1 MKYNNFVSD
10 YFEKQIS
17 IDEIDDYIKY
27 WHTHK
32 TGVSLRDFLGFTDEE
47 YLKWMKD
54 GNGVIKDILLDR
66 VTKKT
71 KTDKEMTFLDAVLI
85 ARTRGLEEEVRVHN
99 LAPDLVLATKT
110 LVNGMDAEIKKAKEC
125 GYVKGFADA
134 EKEKYALAGKV
145 SDELDKL
152 DKVKSLLHAHTDFSR
167 ETPEVNYELV
177 AAIFHILDLDRD
189 QDKLNETYDTRDF

>member
-1 MKYNNFVSD
+1 MYHFGDNKMD
-10 YFEKQIS
+10 
-17 IDEIDDYIKY
+17 
-27 WHTHK
+27 
-32 TGVSLRDFLGFTDEE
+32 
-47 YLKWMKD
+47 
-54 GNGVIKDILLDR
+54 
-66 VTKKT
+66 
-71 KTDKEMTFLDAVLI
+71 FLDAVLI
-85 ARTRGLEEEVRVHN
+85 AKTRGLEEEVRVHN
-99 LAPDLVLATKT
+99 LAPDLILATKT

-145 SDELDKL
+145 SDELNKL

-167 ETPEVNYELV
+167 ETPEINYELV

>member
-17 IDEIDDYIKY
+17 IDEIDDYIRY

-71 KTDKEMTFLDAVLI
+71 ETDNKMTFLDAVLI

-177 AAIFHILDLDRD
+177 AAMFHILGLEKN
-189 QDKLNETYDTRDF
+189 QDKENTELER

>member
-17 IDEIDDYIKY
+17 IDEIDDYIRY

-71 KTDKEMTFLDAVLI
+71 ETDNKMTFLDAVLI

-152 DKVKSLLHAHTDFSR
+152 DKVKSMLHAHTDFSR
-167 ETPEVNYELV
+167 ETPEINYELV
-177 AAIFHILDLDRD
+177 AAMFHILGLERD

>member
-17 IDEIDDYIKY
+17 IDEIDDYIRY

-71 KTDKEMTFLDAVLI
+71 ETDNKMTFLDAVLI
-85 ARTRGLEEEVRVHN
+85 ARTRGLEEEVRTHN

-110 LVNGMDAEIKKAKEC
+110 LVNGMDAEMKKANEC

-134 EKEKYALAGKV
+134 EKEKYALAEKV
-145 SDELDKL
+145 SDKLDKL
-152 DKVKSLLHAHTDFSR
+152 DKVKSLLHAHTDFSK

-177 AAIFHILDLDRD
+177 AAMFHILGLERE
-189 QDKLNETYDTRDF
+189 QDKENTELER